1 MKRRLFLC
9 SLAGPA
15 GLASHRLA
23 QSRPLR
29 IVVPFAPG
37 GATDIAARALQEPAV
52 RERLTAQGLYACGAS
67 SEDFSRQIA
76 REIDKMKRIA
86 DIARIRID

>member
-15 GLASHRLA
+15 GRATHRFA

-29 IVVPFAPG
+29 TVVPFAPG
-37 GATDIAARALQEPAV
+37 GAADIAARALQEPAV
-52 RERLTAQGLYACGAS
+52 RERLTAQGPYACGS
-67 SEDFSRQIA
+67 SSKDFSRQIA
-76 REIDKMKRIA
+76 REIDRMKRIA
-86 DIARIRID
+86 DVSRIRID